1 MGLPLSIF
9 KVFNNIDIFKTPS
22 KVLMLGLDNAGKT
35 TVLYKLKLG
44 EVVTTIPTIGFNVET
59 VNYKH
64 ICFRVWDVGG
74 QTKIRPLWQHYFENT
89 DAVIFVVDSSDKD
102 RLEEARE
109 ELDSILQDDR
119 VKNASLLVFSN
130 KVDLPGSVTTSEVT
144 DKLRLHKHSQ
154 REWFI
159 QSTCAVTGE
168 GIVDGLKW
176 LANNLKNK

>member
-9 KVFNNIDIFKTPS
+9 KLFNNIDIFKTPS

-74 QTKIRPLWQHYFENT
+74 QTKIRPL
-89 DAVIFVVDSSDKD
+89 
-102 RLEEARE
+102 
-109 ELDSILQDDR
+109 
-119 VKNASLLVFSN
+119 
-130 KVDLPGSVTTSEVT
+130 
-144 DKLRLHKHSQ
+144 
-154 REWFI
+154 
-159 QSTCAVTGE
+159 
-168 GIVDGLKW
+168 
-176 LANNLKNK
+176 